1 MLYWNKQP
9 RFYFQYYWYDDTPYD
24 LSKYTRDGNHNNG
37 SCYNPGYR
45 GGSAG
50 FMANGMPS
58 GWDDDLPK
66 DRETKRYVNRRRRNW
81 DKKLIKEQLEDF
93 DK

>member
-1 MLYWNKQP
+1 
-9 RFYFQYYWYDDTPYD
+9 
-24 LSKYTRDGNHNNG
+24 
-37 SCYNPGYR
+37 
-45 GGSAG
+45 
-50 FMANGMPS
+50 MANGMPS